1 MVRILE
7 GSLEEAGLEWGWKK
21 PFGWAKQKGGC
32 MHSDQGCQLQRT
44 GLRLGS
50 NLESATY

>member
-7 GSLEEAGLEWGWKK
+7 GSLEDAGLEWGWEKQ
-21 PFGWAKQKGGC
+21 FGWAKQKGC
-32 MHSDQGCQLQRT
+32 MHSDQGGQLQRT
-44 GLRLGS
+44 GLCLGS